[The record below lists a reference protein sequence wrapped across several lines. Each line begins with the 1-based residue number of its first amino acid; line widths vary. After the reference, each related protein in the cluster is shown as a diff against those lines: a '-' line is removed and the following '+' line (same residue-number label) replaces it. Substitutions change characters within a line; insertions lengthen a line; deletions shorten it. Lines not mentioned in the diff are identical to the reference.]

1 MRSRLSRDD
10 GSLCPQCNNDNNKMK
25 PMISKNHYKNKLII
39 TITISNNDN
48 KNKLIITITIT
59 ISNTDNM
66 LKGGGRG
73 QG

>member
-1 MRSRLSRDD
+1 
-10 GSLCPQCNNDNNKMK
+10 MK
-25 PMISKNHYKNKLII
+25 PIISKNYYKNKPII

-48 KNKLIITITIT
+48 KNKLMITITIT